1 MPEPAPAA
9 ASSATATPPLKPLAS
24 DNWSPAHPAVLAAL
38 AAANEGPAPAYGSD
52 PWTEGALARFR
63 ELLGDDVA
71 VLPVFNGTAANVLCL
86 EALLR
91 PHEAVIC
98 AESAHIAN
106 DECGA
111 PERHLGSK
119 LLTVPAPG
127 GKVTPD
133 AAAAVLRGV
142 GDEHHVQPRV
152 VSVSQSTE
160 LGTVY
165 AADELRALADWA
177 HAHGLLLHVDGA
189 RIANAAAALGLG
201 LREATRDLGVD
212 ALSFGGTKNGALG
225 AEAVV
230 LLHPELAAAARF
242 QRKQAMQLASKQ
254 RYAGAQ
260 LAALLEGDLW
270 LANAR
275 QANAMAQRLATGVSG
290 LPGLTVVHP
299 VQANAV
305 FVQLPAAAIPRLQ
318 ARAFFH
324 VWDATTGICRWM
336 TAWDTSEADV
346 DAFVAAVRDELSG

>member
-1 MPEPAPAA
+1 MTE
-9 ASSATATPPLKPLAS
+9 LKPFAS
-24 DNWSPAHPAVLAAL
+24 DNWAPAHPAVLAAV
-38 AAANEGPAPAYGSD
+38 AAANQGPARAYGYD
-52 PWTEGALARFR
+52 PWTEGAVARFR
-63 ELLGDDVA
+63 ALLGDDVS
-71 VLPVFNGTAANVLCL
+71 VFPVFNGTAANVLCL
-86 EALLR
+86 EALLQ

-111 PERHLGSK
+111 PERYLGTK
-119 LLTVPAPG
+119 LLTVA
-127 GKVTPD
+127 TPD
-133 AAAAVLRGV
+133 GKLTPALAGAQLRGL

-165 AADELRALADWA
+165 SAAELRALADWA
-177 HAHGLLLHVDGA
+177 HAHGLFLHVDGA
-189 RIANAAAALGLG
+189 RIANAAASLGLG

-230 LLHPELAAAARF
+230 LFRPELAARLLF
-242 QRKQAMQLASKQ
+242 QRKQAMQLASKL

-260 LAALLEGDLW
+260 LDALLDDGLW
-270 LANAR
+270 LRNAG
-275 QANAMAQRLATGVSG
+275 QANAMARRLAEAVAG
-290 LPGLTVVHP
+290 LPGVELVQP

-305 FVQLPAAAIPRLQ
+305 FVRLPAALIPRLQ

-324 VWDATTGICRWM
+324 VWDEAASVCRWM
-336 TAWDTSEADV
+336 TSWDTSAADV
-346 DAFVAAVRDELSG
+346 DAFAAAVRAELAG

>member
-1 MPEPAPAA
+1 MPEPAASPA
-9 ASSATATPPLKPLAS
+9 SPPLRPLAS
-24 DNWSPAHPAVLAAL
+24 DNWSPAHPAVLAAV
-38 AAANEGPAPAYGSD
+38 AAANGGPAPAYGAD
-52 PWTEGALARFR
+52 PWTQAAIARFQ
-63 ELLGDDVA
+63 ELLGGDVA

-98 AESAHIAN
+98 AESAHIAT

-127 GKVTPD
+127 GKLTPE
-133 AAAAVLRGV
+133 AAATALAGV
-142 GDEHHVQPRV
+142 GSEHHVQPRA
-152 VSVSQSTE
+152 VSVTQSTE

-165 AADELRALADWA
+165 SPDELRALADWA
-177 HAHGLLLHVDGA
+177 HGHGLLLHVDGA

-212 ALSFGGTKNGALG
+212 AFSFGGTKNGALG

-230 LLHPELAAAARF
+230 LLRPELAAAARF

-260 LAALLEGDLW
+260 LLALLEDDLW

-275 QANAMAQRLATGVSG
+275 HANGMARRLADGVAG
-290 LPGLTVVHP
+290 LPGVTLAHP
-299 VQANAV
+299 VEANAV
-305 FVQLPAAAIPRLQ
+305 FVQLPAPAIPRLQ
-318 ARAFFH
+318 ERAFFH
-324 VWDATTGICRWM
+324 VWNAKAGVCRWM
-336 TAWDTSEADV
+336 TAWDTSAEDV
-346 DAFVAAVRDELSG
+346 DAFVAAVRDELGM